1 MGIVGVGIDLV
12 SIPDFA
18 EQVDQPGTVFAETFT
33 PGERRDASDKSS
45 SAARH
50 LAARWAAKEAVIKAW
65 SGSRFAQRPV
75 LPEDIHRDIE
85 VVTDMWGRPRV
96 RLTGAIAEYLA
107 DVTIHVSLTH
117 EGDDRGRGRHPGGP
131 VSASRRRI
139 ASKSGFSCDSAS
151 ARELVERVREV
162 LPSVRCDLEEL
173 VRIESV
179 WADPDRRDEVHRSA
193 RAVADLLSQAG
204 FDDVRI
210 VSERGAPA
218 VIARYPAPPGAPT
231 VLLYAHHDVQPEG
244 DRGQWVSPPFE
255 PTERGGRLYGRGTA
269 DDKAGIATHVA
280 AFWAHGG
287 RPPVGVTVFVEGE
300 EESGSPSLGRLLA
313 AHRDAL
319 AADVIVIADSDN
331 WSTDI
336 PALTVSLRGMADCVV
351 EVATLDHGLHSGLW
365 GGVVPDAL
373 TVLVRLLAS
382 LHDDDGNVAVAGM
395 HESTAARV
403 DYPAG
408 RVRAESGLLDGVS
421 EIGTGSVPQ
430 RLWAKPAI
438 TVIGI
443 DTTSVAAASNTLI
456 PRARAKIS
464 IRVAPG
470 GDATAHLDAVEAHLR
485 RHAPWGAQVTVTRGE
500 VGQPYAI
507 EASGPVYDAARSAFR
522 QAWGAD
528 PIDMGMGG
536 SIPFIAEFAAAFPQA
551 TILVTGVE
559 DPGTQAHSVNES
571 LHLGVLERAATAE
584 ALLLAKLAAIPTGR
598 AEA

>member
-1 MGIVGVGIDLV
+1 M
-12 SIPDFA
+12 
-18 EQVDQPGTVFAETFT
+18 
-33 PGERRDASDKSS
+33 
-45 SAARH
+45 
-50 LAARWAAKEAVIKAW
+50 
-65 SGSRFAQRPV
+65 
-75 LPEDIHRDIE
+75 
-85 VVTDMWGRPRV
+85 
-96 RLTGAIAEYLA
+96 
-107 DVTIHVSLTH
+107 
-117 EGDDRGRGRHPGGP
+117 
-131 VSASRRRI
+131 SASRRRI

-571 LHLGVLERAATAE
+571 LHL
-584 ALLLAKLAAIPTGR
+584 
-598 AEA
+598 